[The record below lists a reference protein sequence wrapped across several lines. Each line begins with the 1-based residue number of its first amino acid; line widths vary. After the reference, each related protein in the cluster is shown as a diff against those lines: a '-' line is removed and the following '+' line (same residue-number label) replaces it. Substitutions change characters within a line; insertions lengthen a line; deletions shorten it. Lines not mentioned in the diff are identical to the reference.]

1 MNARE
6 KSSAIL
12 VTGANSGIGLALARA
27 LLSWGHYVLAC
38 DISIST
44 LATLDH
50 PGLSRHEV
58 DVREDGAVAA
68 VVNTVP
74 THMRLSGLITC
85 AAVFRRVPF
94 LQLDEALWD
103 DTFAV
108 NMTGTLLA
116 CRAVLPRM
124 RAQKHGSIVL
134 MSSSLA
140 RTGTATGGHYAA
152 TKGGVLGLGRSLA
165 LEYAQEGIRVNIVS
179 PGLTDTAQPRAHAG
193 GIETMLERGRHI
205 PLGRIGQTDDIVSA
219 IMFLLDDDSSY
230 VTGQDIRVNGG
241 SQIS

>member
-1 MNARE
+1 MNTRE

-27 LLSWGHYVLAC
+27 LLSRDHYVLAC
-38 DISIST
+38 DISMSC
-44 LATLDH
+44 LASLDR
-50 PGLSRHEV
+50 PGLSRHKV

-68 VVNTVP
+68 VVDTVP
-74 THMRLSGLITC
+74 TDMPLTGLIAC

-94 LQLDEALWD
+94 LQLDETLWD

-108 NMTGTLLA
+108 NLTGTLLA
-116 CRAVLPRM
+116 CQAVLPRM

-193 GIETMLERGRHI
+193 GIEAMLERGRHI
-205 PLGRIGQTDDIVSA
+205 PLGRIGHTDDIVSA